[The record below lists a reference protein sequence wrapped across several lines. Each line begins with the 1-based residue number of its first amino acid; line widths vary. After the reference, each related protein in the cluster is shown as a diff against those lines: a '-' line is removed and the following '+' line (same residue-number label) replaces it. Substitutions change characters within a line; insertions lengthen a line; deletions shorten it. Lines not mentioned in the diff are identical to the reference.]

1 VHAVSSPAGTETTAW
16 SLLQDRVIG
25 PLGIASFISAFGSA
39 MVGLAF
45 VYLTYARTGSV
56 FRTVLVTAAYT
67 LPAAI
72 FSVAAGRLAQHH
84 SRRRILLVTYTLK
97 GCFYTIAAVLEIT
110 IGLGA
115 NALIVFSLINGV
127 IAALSYPAWAAF
139 ERDVVPADKLDAANA
154 FFSSLSSAA
163 QLLGAVGGG
172 FLLGLIGPGLVF
184 LLNAVSYL
192 PELVVLS
199 RFHPK
204 EHVTT
209 TSTPHQHDLRRAVAA
224 IRADP
229 SLRRGFRSLIAVSLL
244 AAPLFQLLP
253 AVAAEIDSG
262 AHTLGILTAM
272 VALGGTA
279 VTWAMVRLRRRYER
293 RLIVALGLLL
303 TGVTLVGF
311 GISNI
316 FFDGDALYP
325 PVIAGLVVV
334 GLTIGLGDS
343 ALAALVQSGAPE
355 ELEGSIFAVYA
366 IVYTAIGPL
375 GALVLAQ
382 AAGHLDVYALLA
394 ICGVILVIFGL
405 TDRHPPDER
414 HMAAARGP
422 LIGGLILHGILH
434 RGMAFRARSRSASPD
449 VEPR

>member
-1 VHAVSSPAGTETTAW
+1 MEPTAR
-16 SLLQDRVIG
+16 SLLRDRVIG
-25 PLGIASFISAFGSA
+25 PLGIANFISAFGSA

-67 LPAAI
+67 LPAAV
-72 FSVAAGRLAQHH
+72 FSVSAGRLAQHH
-84 SRRRILLVTYTLK
+84 SRRRILLVTYGLK
-97 GCFYTIAAVLEIT
+97 GGVYLIAAALEIV

-115 NALIVFSLINGV
+115 NALILLSLINGV

-139 ERDVVPADKLDAANA
+139 ERDVVPAEQLDTANA

-172 FLLGLIGPGLVF
+172 FLIGMIGPGLVF
-184 LLNAVSYL
+184 LLNALSYL
-192 PELVVLS
+192 PEIFVLA

-204 EHVTT
+204 EGVTVAT
-209 TSTPHQHDLRRAVAA
+209 ERHQHDLRRAVAA
-224 IRADP
+224 IRADA

-253 AVAAEIDSG
+253 AVAAEINTG
-262 AHTLGILTAM
+262 AHTLGILTAT
-272 VALGGTA
+272 VAIGGIA

-293 RLIVALGLLL
+293 RLIVAFGVLL
-303 TGVTLVGF
+303 TGATLVGF
-311 GISNI
+311 GISNV

-325 PVIAGLVVV
+325 PVIAGLMVV

-355 ELEGSIFAVYA
+355 ELEGSVFAVYA

-382 AAGHLDVYALLA
+382 AAGHLDVYSLLS

-405 TDRHPPDER
+405 TDRHPPDE
-414 HMAAARGP
+414 HEMDSARGP
-422 LIGGLILHGILH
+422 LVGGLLLHGILH
-434 RGMAFRARSRSASPD
+434 RNMSRRSPVAD
-449 VEPR
+449 E

>member
-1 VHAVSSPAGTETTAW
+1 MNAPRPTRSTSSAG
-16 SLLQDRVIG
+16 SLLRDRVIG
-25 PLGIASFISAFGSA
+25 PLGVAQFISAFGSA
-39 MVGLAF
+39 MVGLAL

-67 LPAAI
+67 LPAAV
-72 FSVAAGRLAQHH
+72 FSVSAGRLAQHH
-84 SRRRILLVTYTLK
+84 SRRRILLVMYSMKGAVYTV
-97 GCFYTIAAVLEIT
+97 AAVLEVT

-115 NALIVFSLINGV
+115 NALIAFSLVNGV
-127 IAALSYPAWAAF
+127 VAALSYPAWAAF
-139 ERDVVPADKLDAANA
+139 ERDVIPADQLDTANA

-163 QLLGAVGGG
+163 QLIGAVGGG
-172 FLLGLIGPGLVF
+172 FLLGLIGAGLVF
-184 LLNAVSYL
+184 LLNALSYL
-192 PELVVLS
+192 PEMVVLF
-199 RFHPK
+199 RLHPK
-204 EHVTT
+204 ERVDPTF
-209 TSTPHQHDLRRAVAA
+209 TSHQHDLRRAIAT
-224 IRADP
+224 IRTDP
-229 SLRRGFRSLIAVSLL
+229 LLRRGFRSLIAVSLL

-293 RLIVALGLLL
+293 RLIIAIGLSL
-303 TGVTLVGF
+303 TGATLVGF
-311 GISNI
+311 GISNF

-343 ALAALVQSGAPE
+343 ALSALVQSGAPE

-382 AAGHLDVYALLA
+382 AADHLDVYLLLA
-394 ICGVILVIFGL
+394 ICGLILVAFGL
-405 TDRHPPDER
+405 TDRHPPGEHDLSE
-414 HMAAARGP
+414 ARRP
-422 LIGGLILHGILH
+422 LVGGLHLHGILH
-434 RGMAFRARSRSASPD
+434 RGMASHARTASGAA
-449 VEPR
+449 R